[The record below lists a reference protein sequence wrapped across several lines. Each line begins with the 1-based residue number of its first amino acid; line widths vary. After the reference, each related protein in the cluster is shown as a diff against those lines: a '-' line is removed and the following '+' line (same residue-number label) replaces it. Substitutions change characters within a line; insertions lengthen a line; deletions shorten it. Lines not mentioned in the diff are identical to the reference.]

1 MLITILAGG
10 TRGDV
15 QPFIALGLE
24 LKRTGQQVR
33 IATFKNFENLVN
45 SQGLDFYSLK
55 GDVASV
61 ALSLNTQTARQADN
75 PLKLIWSFKQLKSY
89 VLDMQ
94 GDFFEA
100 CTGSDPIIYHP
111 GATIGYFAAQYLK
124 IPSILAT
131 PFPMTPTRDYPAL
144 MFYNSVRLGK
154 GFNFLSHKIFEQV
167 MWSTSSSAVKQFWQ
181 TKFGH
186 SPQGFSSP
194 FGKQITRKLPTIVSC
209 SEYVFPKPKDWPEH
223 VHNTG
228 YWFLEEEI
236 GWEPSGGLLD
246 FLQSGTPPV
255 YVGFGSL
262 GDATQAVQ
270 MTRLV
275 IEALKSS
282 GQRGVLATGWSGMS
296 KIETIPEGIFIL
308 ESAPHAW
315 LFPRMAAV
323 VHHGGAGT
331 TAAGLRAGVP
341 AVIVPHSNDQFAWGR
356 RVHELGVGS
365 KPIPRKNLTAG
376 KLAEAIRFALTEETR
391 QAARVLGKKIQ
402 SEDGAEAAAR
412 IINDCIGQR

>member
-75 PLKLIWSFKQLKSY
+75 PLKLILSFKQLKSY

-100 CTGSDPIIYHP
+100 CTGSDAIIYHP

-167 MWSTSSSAVKQFWQ
+167 MWGTSSSAVKQFWQ

-186 SPQGFSSP
+186 APQGFCSP

-236 GWEPSGGLLD
+236 GWEPSGDLLD

-270 MTRLV
+270 TTRLV

-282 GQRGVLATGWSGMS
+282 RASAVSWQPDGAGCQKLRQFRKGYLSWKAHHMPGCFHGWLPWS
-296 KIETIPEGIFIL
+296 
-308 ESAPHAW
+308 
-315 LFPRMAAV
+315 
-323 VHHGGAGT
+323 HHGGAGT

-365 KPIPRKNLTAG
+365 KSIPRKSLTAG
-376 KLAEAIRFALTEETR
+376 KLAEAIGFALTEETR
-391 QAARVLGKKIQ
+391 QAARSLGKKIQ
-402 SEDGAEAAAR
+402 SENGAE
-412 IINDCIGQR
+412 QLPTS